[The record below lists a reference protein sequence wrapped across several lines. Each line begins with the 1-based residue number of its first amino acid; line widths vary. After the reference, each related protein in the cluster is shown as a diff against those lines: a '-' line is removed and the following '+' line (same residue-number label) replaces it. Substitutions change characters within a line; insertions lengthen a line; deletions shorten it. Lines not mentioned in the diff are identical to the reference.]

1 MNVRMNITMNVEKI
15 KKFIYIINIKNKKYN
30 VVETNK
36 YIPVNLFLEENLM
49 KNAIK

>member
-15 KKFIYIINIKNKKYN
+15 KKFIYIINIKKKYN
-30 VVETNK
+30 VIETNK
-36 YIPVNLFLEENLM
+36 YIPVNLFPEENLM